1 MVDFVEEVEVV
12 HGVVEVE
19 DVVHGVVVFE
29 DVELVQGEVVP
40 LA

>member
-1 MVDFVEEVEVV
+1 MEEVEVV

>member
-1 MVDFVEEVEVV
+1 VEEVEVV